1 VEANLF
7 GSSGFP
13 LFQLLSDAGND
24 TETILEGKSNL
35 KKTKIEDCYK
45 LLRNN
50 LAVNVACML
59 LMRKIILFLAKFQTV
74 KEKAKMIQ

>member
-1 VEANLF
+1 VETNLF
-7 GSSGFP
+7 GLSGFP

-45 LLRNN
+45 SLKNYSAENMDLD
-50 LAVNVACML
+50 
-59 LMRKIILFLAKFQTV
+59 
-74 KEKAKMIQ
+74 

>member
-7 GSSGFP
+7 GFSGFP

-24 TETILEGKSNL
+24 IETILEGKSNL

-45 LLRNN
+45 SLKNH
-50 LAVNVACML
+50 LAENIAVD
-59 LMRKIILFLAKFQTV
+59 I
-74 KEKAKMIQ
+74 EK